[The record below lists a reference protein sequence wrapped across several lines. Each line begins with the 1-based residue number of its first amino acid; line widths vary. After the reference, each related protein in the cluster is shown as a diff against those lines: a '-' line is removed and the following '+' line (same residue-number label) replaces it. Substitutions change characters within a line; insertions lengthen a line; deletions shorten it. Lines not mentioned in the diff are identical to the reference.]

1 MKNFEEIV
9 ESSKIRYKSKVFH
22 SKQYNRK
29 GNSNSY
35 TISFECREE
44 VEYGEILYFIQH
56 KNIFYAKVQVF
67 SKMHNEIL
75 PDEISGFFYG
85 TFIKFFNKFYSLVDI
100 ESSECRYD
108 LIAVDQIKHKCILIN
123 YKNNFFHITNV
134 VYDYE
139 HD

>member
-1 MKNFEEIV
+1 MFNSDEDENNTNEKYSK
-9 ESSKIRYKSKVFH
+9 SSKDIMLK
-22 SKQYNRK
+22 RK
-29 GNSNSY
+29 RRQDAIKKY
-35 TISFECREE
+35 REKKKINLE
-44 VEYGEILYFIQH
+44 NH
-56 KNIFYAKVQVF
+56 KKTVNYICVTETNLDQNF
-67 SKMHNEIL
+67 SL
-75 PDEISGFFYG
+75 ASLA
-85 TFIKFFNKFYSLVDI
+85 KFYSLVDI